1 MFQWRVGIAKLQE
14 FLYNL
19 FMARTVI
26 PTGRFWRTCPGGMPG
41 RCREQVQRGS
51 RNLFLSQPVS
61 KQAGQPASQAATQPS
76 QSADTAASQ
85 QPARKPVNHGERQF
99 SSAVGAKGVVKSIA
113 SGLDVWFLLFLRC
126 EHGGCPA
133 SASPGHWH

>member
-14 FLYNL
+14 FLYNF

-85 QPARKPVNHGERQF
+85 QARQPAAGK
-99 SSAVGAKGVVKSIA
+99 KA
-113 SGLDVWFLLFLRC
+113 SESRRASVLLRC
-126 EHGGCPA
+126 WCEGGCQKHCIRSGCLVP
-133 SASPGHWH
+133 PPPL